1 MNSGI
6 ACFISRHINKHRM
19 SYPDILP
26 LLQNRILPLDNP
38 RICGV

>member
-1 MNSGI
+1 MNNGI
-6 ACFISRHINKHRM
+6 VRFISRHNFECRM

-26 LLQNRILPLDNP
+26 PLQNRILPLDNP